1 MLVPPFQRNTPTVP
15 LPLTGVRRAR
25 VARLMLSCMLALT
38 AAGTLPTATAHAQG
52 KSAAPEFTRQLLLIA
67 NFAPGGEAKPRMG
80 RRAAESL
87 RSRLGRLLDKRSADM
102 VSSSLLEEMM
112 SSAGMNPDT
121 AFTPLQTRAIG
132 KFFRADEL
140 ISGTVHADA
149 SGIRL
154 SGALILSRDDRL
166 RQPLPTVRAPTLD
179 SAATLFAQA
188 IVAARTQLSA
198 QRRCENFLRE
208 ANEFRA
214 ETAAREGIATYPNST
229 IARTC
234 LVWSLRQQ
242 GAPAAKVV
250 AAAREVLAID
260 SMSFHAVE
268 STAIALDSLKRRDE
282 AATMWLRLAVTDTT
296 DLELALRVGR
306 ALLDGQNAR
315 SAEPFVRKLATWN
328 RDDLRVTQLVWR
340 AAYDMRDWSVAIEAG
355 ETLMKDD
362 VGMREDSTFHLR
374 LGTAYRAANR
384 RYKTIETL
392 AHAVAMFPKDARLY
406 SLYTLTI
413 KAESDSVL
421 PRGLALFPQSADL
434 LSMNARELRV
444 AGKLAESLETTRRA
458 IAIDSTLPNG
468 QLVAAQLELELGRP
482 DSALSS
488 LRRAVTGGGDST
500 GVAQFALSK
509 GNAFYRAASTTQTSA
524 DFGLA
529 LRFLTFADTVHT
541 STQAR
546 FLSGAAALGV
556 ARAALAEATK
566 TTDKIERCRLARLGT
581 EMLPL
586 ARTGLEAGQETYVD
600 MAKQSLDYLTQLVP
614 YVGEQERSYCSG
626 P

>member
-1 MLVPPFQRNTPTVP
+1 
-15 LPLTGVRRAR
+15 
-25 VARLMLSCMLALT
+25 MLSGVIAVLGVMAS
-38 AAGTLPTATAHAQG
+38 TLRPTIANAQG
-52 KSAAPEFTRQLLLIA
+52 KNPAPEFTRQLLLIA

-102 VSSSLLEEMM
+102 VSSSLLEDMM
-112 SSAGMNPDT
+112 TSSGMNPDT

-154 SGALILSRDDRL
+154 SGALALSRDDRL
-166 RQPLPTVRAPTLD
+166 RQPLPTVKAPTLD

-198 QRRCENFLRE
+198 QRRCENYLRE

-214 ETAAREGIATYPNST
+214 EAAAREGVTSYANST

-242 GAPAAKVV
+242 GAAASKVL
-250 AAAREVLAID
+250 AAAREVLTID
-260 SMSFHAVE
+260 SMSYHAIE
-268 STAIALDSLKRRDE
+268 SAAIALDSLKRRDD
-282 AATMWLRLAVTDTT
+282 AAKMWLRLAVTDTT
-296 DLELALRVGR
+296 DVDLALRVGR

-315 SAEPFVRKLATWN
+315 SAEPFVRKLSTWN
-328 RDDLRVTQLVWR
+328 KEDLRVTQLVWR
-340 AAYDMRDWSVAIEAG
+340 AAYDMRDWSVAIDAG
-355 ETLMKDD
+355 EILMKDD
-362 VGMREDSTFHLR
+362 IELREDSTFHLR
-374 LGTAYRAANR
+374 LGTAYRGSNR

-392 AHAVAMFPKDARLY
+392 AHAVAKFPGDPRLY

-421 PRGLALFPQSADL
+421 PRGLALFPQSAQL
-434 LSMNARELRV
+434 LATNARELRV
-444 AGKLAESLETTRRA
+444 AGKLAESLDATRRA

-488 LRRAVTGGGDST
+488 LRRAVAGGGDST

-509 GNAFYRAASTTQTSA
+509 GNAFYRAASTTQTST

-529 LRFLTFADTVHT
+529 LRYLVFSDTVHT

-556 ARAALAEATK
+556 ARAALSEATK
-566 TTDKIERCRLARLGT
+566 TTDKTERCRLARLGS

-586 ARTGLEAGQETYVD
+586 ARTGLVAGQETYVD
-600 MAKQSLDYLTQLVP
+600 MAKQSLDYLMQLAP
-614 YVGEQERSYCSG
+614 FVGEQERSYCGSS
-626 P
+626 